1 MNNDDLRSSI
11 HRFRVRPTS
20 TAAAAAAAESAPPRR
35 RRSSA
40 ASPLVG
46 PLPLAARD
54 VVVIPACDRCRS
66 FKKKCSRTF
75 PVCSLCARAGR
86 DCSFSAAAAAVSSS
100 SSSSS
105 SSKAQVHHLR
115 ARVAWLSRL
124 IDENNL
130 LARGCPSIEGVST
143 GSDLTGML
151 ASPSPPATNAS
162 SLPAVTQ
169 LDLTAASHAHGT
181 GEATLASVISREHP
195 PVESD
200 ARLAA
205 AQYRLSGNLAGG
217 APQNPLAR
225 TLVDAYFRHIHRAY
239 PFMNRALVLRDL
251 AALGPAAWPPR
262 RRRADSTLLFLV
274 MALGCTTLQR
284 SGQMPRHAPAT
295 FAFHVP
301 VADILQEC
309 VLGNDI
315 DSIQILVL
323 LALHCMYDPAPGL
336 TWSVAGIAARQAMA
350 LGLSRRADASLS
362 STDRELRHRLFWST
376 WVLDRVMAYSTGLPP
391 ALSDE
396 SIDVP
401 LPGLA
406 VEEFASAERP
416 RFASALQIHRHVIR
430 LRQLEDRILA
440 QVLSGGK
447 ELTAQHD
454 RRAAIKEMR
463 TEIENWYSD
472 GCLLS
477 PVEPDNVPFH
487 TSVAWLSARYY
498 HVLLM
503 LHYPC
508 RSNGFGAIMSS
519 LDLLHFAQKH
529 LQSTLVLLQ
538 QRQLPLNIVT
548 LARTLPVGLALVYC
562 LMSGVVEPAS
572 TTDAVDTLIDV
583 FEAFPDTWTH
593 ARRAARVFRQVRM
606 AVADTASQQQQP
618 LPSFS
623 DDARPQPGGEY
634 KSSYQERLRPLAAVV
649 TSIMED
655 VLGKTTG
662 YAIPEFLCGQAASNG
677 RFNTSNSPTNP
688 VQASI
693 ASVPD
698 EKASEHGWGSL
709 QFAFL

>member
-1 MNNDDLRSSI
+1 MNNDDLR
-11 HRFRVRPTS
+11 
-20 TAAAAAAAESAPPRR
+20 
-35 RRSSA
+35 
-40 ASPLVG
+40 
-46 PLPLAARD
+46 
-54 VVVIPACDRCRS
+54 

-86 DCSFSAAAAAVSSS
+86 DCSFSAAAAAAVSSS
-100 SSSSS
+100 SSSLSS
-105 SSKAQVHHLR
+105 AKAQVHHLR

-124 IDENNL
+124 IDENNF

-151 ASPSPPATNAS
+151 ASPSPIPPATNVS

-169 LDLTAASHAHGT
+169 LDLTAASQAHGT
-181 GEATLASVISREHP
+181 GETTLASVINREHQ

-217 APQNPLAR
+217 AP
-225 TLVDAYFRHIHRAY
+225 
-239 PFMNRALVLRDL
+239 
-251 AALGPAAWPPR
+251 
-262 RRRADSTLLFLV
+262 
-274 MALGCTTLQR
+274 
-284 SGQMPRHAPAT
+284 AT
-295 FAFHVP
+295 FAIHVP

-315 DSIQILVL
+315 ESIQIIVL

-350 LGLSRRADASLS
+350 LGLTRRADTSLS

-391 ALSDE
+391 VLSDE
-396 SIDVP
+396 SID
-401 LPGLA
+401 
-406 VEEFASAERP
+406 
-416 RFASALQIHRHVIR
+416 IHRHVIR

-440 QVLSGGK
+440 QVLSGKG
-447 ELTAQHD
+447 LAAQHD

-508 RSNGFGAIMSS
+508 RFNGFGAIMSS
-519 LDLLHFAQKH
+519 LDLLRFAQKH

-548 LARTLPVGLALVYC
+548 LARTLPVGLALVHC
-562 LMSGVVEPAS
+562 LMSSVVEPAS

-606 AVADTASQQQQP
+606 AVAETASQQQPP

-623 DDARPQPGGEY
+623 DDARPQPGEC

-649 TSIMED
+649 TTIMED

-662 YAIPEFLCGQAASNG
+662 YAIPEFLCEQAASNG

-693 ASVPD
+693 ASVHG
-698 EKASEHGWGSL
+698 ETAAEHGWGSL